1 MTEPQISPSPPY
13 RLVVFDFDGTL
24 ADSARWM
31 RGVIDQMAIKHR
43 FKRVHD
49 DEIEMLRGRG
59 TREILAYLGIEAW
72 RLPFIARDVRRLSAA
87 AAPSL
92 SLFEGVPALL
102 QLLHA
107 RGIGIAVVTSNAEE
121 TVRTVLGPCASL
133 VGHYACGASLFGK
146 DRKLAALART
156 VQLRGSEILCLG
168 DETRDL
174 EAARAVGLT
183 AGAVTWGYANE
194 TVLRAAA
201 PDHVFERVAEVAA
214 LFRGP

>member
-1 MTEPQISPSPPY
+1 MTEPLISPSPY

-121 TVRTVLGPCASL
+121 TSAPCSGRAPRSLATTHAGPRCSARTESSRHSHARCSCAAPRSCAS
-133 VGHYACGASLFGK
+133 A
-146 DRKLAALART
+146 
-156 VQLRGSEILCLG
+156 
-168 DETRDL
+168 TRP
-174 EAARAVGLT
+174 AISR
-183 AGAVTWGYANE
+183 
-194 TVLRAAA
+194 RPA
-201 PDHVFERVAEVAA
+201 PSV
-214 LFRGP
+214 